1 MRLLVRL
8 VTVEWSGAPPRW
20 SPGDA
25 PRCCRGGG
33 PPLTSPCL
41 DRSSAPGPG
50 RFQSMLLER
59 SSSTENELLF
69 SYLPASGSRRD
80 GLLSTANTP
89 RLPRTSASPFAW
101 FHMVE
106 KSSPGLAPASGIL
119 RPLPATLAASGIF
132 LSRRRARLR
141 LASAFQS

>member
-1 MRLLVRL
+1 M
-8 VTVEWSGAPPRW
+8 
-20 SPGDA
+20 
-25 PRCCRGGG
+25 
-33 PPLTSPCL
+33 TSPCL

-80 GLLSTANTP
+80 GLPLLSSANTP
-89 RLPRTSASPFAW
+89 RLPRTSASPLAW

-106 KSSPGLAPASGIL
+106 KSSPGLAAASGIL
-119 RPLPATLAASGIF
+119 LPPATLAASGIF
-132 LSRRRARLR
+132 FSRRRARLR